1 MYKFFILLV
10 LIIYVQLIS
19 SPVFAAG
26 NYLKDT
32 GSTGLPA
39 ETFPLSA
46 DWFIV
51 AAPHPSK
58 MNMKAL
64 KHTLILLLA
73 LLLQACSEPLDWHA
87 NDVTGMMPDLEFSL
101 TGPDGEVVESRSLQG
116 KPVLIFFGFTS
127 CPDVCPTTLTQ
138 LSVVMKKLETQAD
151 AIQIA
156 LVSVDPDRDTA
167 EVMKRYT
174 ASFGP
179 WLLGLTGS
187 EQALTTLREAY
198 GVYAAMESSDDKG
211 DYNVMHSAAVFAF
224 DAKGRAR
231 LLISDVTDSDAVV
244 SDIKQLIDL

>member
-1 MYKFFILLV
+1 
-10 LIIYVQLIS
+10 
-19 SPVFAAG
+19 
-26 NYLKDT
+26 
-32 GSTGLPA
+32 
-39 ETFPLSA
+39 
-46 DWFIV
+46 
-51 AAPHPSK
+51 
-58 MNMKAL
+58 MNMKAPKL
-64 KHTLILLLA
+64 TLILLLA
-73 LLLQACSEPLDWHA
+73 LLLQACSEPLDWNA
-87 NDVTGMMPDLEFSL
+87 SDVTGMMPDLEFSL
-101 TGPDGEVVESRSLQG
+101 AGPDGEVVEAKSLHG
-116 KPVLIFFGFTS
+116 KPALIFFGFTS

-138 LSVVMKKLETQAD
+138 LSVVMKKLGPQAD
-151 AIQIA
+151 DIQIA
-156 LVSVDPDRDTA
+156 LVSVDPDRDTP

-211 DYNVMHSAAVFAF
+211 DYNVMHSAAIFAF